1 MSHLHRTHWGQP
13 PQGQAQ
19 HYSHCILFLLSERK
33 TILICLPGYHSAG
46 DLAGPNP
53 CLQRE

>member
-46 DLAGPNP
+46 DPAGPNP
-53 CLQRE
+53 CLPRE